1 MKHANKTTEKFLR
14 LAAENPN
21 LPIVAMVQYEVVAD
35 DSFSYWLGEIEAVD
49 VEELWVSDGR
59 TWTREEAEYE
69 CLAIVDDYAP
79 DDVVAKIE
87 SLPDGKLREQAA
99 MEWIKGLP
107 WMKCIVIFVGT
118 PDDLTNEANGGDAG

>member
-87 SLPDGKLREQAA
+87 SLPDEKMQEQAA
-99 MEWIKGLP
+99 MEWINGLP
-107 WMKCIVIFVGT
+107 WTKCIVIFIGT
-118 PDDLTNEANGGDAG
+118 PDELTNRANGGDAG

>member
-1 MKHANKTTEKFLR
+1 MRENKNVKKLLK

-59 TWTREEAEYE
+59 TWTREDAEDE
-69 CLAIVDDYAP
+69 SSFIIDEYAP
-79 DDVVAKIE
+79 DDVVAQIE
-87 SLPDGKLREQAA
+87 RLPDEKQREQAA

>member
-1 MKHANKTTEKFLR
+1 MRENKNVKKLLK
-14 LAAENPN
+14 LATENPS
-21 LPIVAMVQYEVVAD
+21 LPIVSMVQYEVVAD
-35 DSFSYWLGEIEAVD
+35 DSFSYWLGEIESVT

-59 TWTREEAEYE
+59 TWTREDAEVE
-69 CLAIVDDYAP
+69 CSSIVDEYAP